1 MYLMYLIG
9 NYSLLK
15 KSPKKCQAFWKVITV
30 ASELQDLKCSWDY
43 KRSHHEVDIQDCSW
57 KVLPLWIIQIW
68 AFWVGFFFFHFAES
82 NMCSLDYTLH
92 LSGEVKERHCSWTT
106 TTTKSCQTE
115 HSKQF
120 QFRWKGCSCSPSS
133 DLKIVFY
140 VSRQVFN
147 WKCNLTIF
155 NRGKEKC
162 TGFSIVRP
170 IKMKS

>member
-1 MYLMYLIG
+1 MPSILESNYGSQWIARSKMLLRLQKKPSWSGYPRLLMESFTL
-9 NYSLLK
+9 
-15 KSPKKCQAFWKVITV
+15 
-30 ASELQDLKCSWDY
+30 
-43 KRSHHEVDIQDCSW
+43 VDNSNLGFLGC
-57 KVLPLWIIQIW
+57 
-68 AFWVGFFFFHFAES
+68 FFFFHFAES

-120 QFRWKGCSCSPSS
+120 QFRWKGCSCSSSS

-147 WKCNLTIF
+147 WKCNLTTF